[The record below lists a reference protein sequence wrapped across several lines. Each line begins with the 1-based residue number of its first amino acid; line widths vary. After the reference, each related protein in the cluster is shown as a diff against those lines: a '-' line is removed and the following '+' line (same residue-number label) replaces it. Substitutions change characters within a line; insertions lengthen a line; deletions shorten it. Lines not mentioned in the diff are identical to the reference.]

1 MAETAVRETDR
12 GTAKVQQQRL
22 INAVE
27 KRLSL
32 PGGTL
37 MIEIAADLVN
47 RLGKAPA
54 MLRQASNILEASRST
69 FDGEGKTDKVA
80 VDKMR
85 VEGQKL
91 KTAGQELYNK
101 ERAEFFKKALEYII
115 AEYGEEEKDEHNHA
129 MGYGD
134 RIEINKKR
142 HLRKIW

>member
-47 RLGKAPA
+47 RLGEAPA
-54 MLRQASNILEASRST
+54 MLQKASEYSEEATRS
-69 FDGEGKTDKVA
+69 FDADGKPNKVA
-80 VDKMR
+80 ADELR
-85 VEGQKL
+85 ANSRKL
-91 KTAGQELYNK
+91 KKAGQELFNK
-101 ERAEFFKKALEYII
+101 ERAEFYKKALDYIVK
-115 AEYGEEEKDEHNHA
+115 EYGEEIKDEHNHA

>member
-1 MAETAVRETDR
+1 MVETTVRET
-12 GTAKVQQQRL
+12 GSGSAKAQQQRL

-47 RLGKAPA
+47 RLGKSPA
-54 MLRQASNILEASRST
+54 ILRKANDILEVARGPGR
-69 FDGEGKTDKVA
+69 DGKFDKVTS
-80 VDKMR
+80 DQMR
-85 VEGQKL
+85 VEGKKL
-91 KTAGQELYNK
+91 KEHGEELFRK
-101 ERAEFFKKALEYII
+101 ERAEFHKKALDYITKQ
-115 AEYGEEEKDEHNHA
+115 YGEETKDDHNHA

-134 RIEINKKR
+134 RIEISKKR